1 MGNRSRVAMPAL
13 LSVLAAVLVVV
24 CVVTPVLAPSMYEG
38 LTEQLV
44 AGSRGQDA
52 MSLALV
58 PVAGWAAGATRRGSL
73 VGPVVWVAVLA
84 FWAYGYAL
92 LAFSMLATPLYPA
105 YIAVLGLSVFALLL
119 VGARVEGARYADRL
133 ADAPA
138 WPSITVLSLT
148 VGLLAPVWLI
158 LMAGGIRDGQMPDT
172 ANVFVLDLGFIFP
185 TMITAIVGLLRRRD
199 WAWPLAGSLVILT
212 AAMLGSLVVADGIA
226 TLSDV
231 TADPLPLVI
240 VFAAL
245 AAAALGASW
254 DLLRRLRR

>member
-1 MGNRSRVAMPAL
+1 VTVPAL
-13 LSVLAAVLVVV
+13 LSSMAAVLVVV
-24 CVVTPVLAPSMYEG
+24 CVVTPVLAPSMYGG

-44 AGSRGQDA
+44 AGIRGQDVMA
-52 MSLALV
+52 LVLV

-73 VGPVVWVAVLA
+73 VGPVVWSAILV

-119 VGARVEGARYADRL
+119 EGAAVEVARYTDRL
-133 ADAPA
+133 ADAPV
-138 WPSITVLSLT
+138 WPSIAVLSLT
-148 VGLLAPVWLI
+148 VGLLAPVWLV
-158 LMAGGIRDGQMPDT
+158 LMGGPIRDGRMPET
-172 ANVFVLDLGFIFP
+172 ANVFVLDLAFIFP
-185 TMITAIVGLLRRRD
+185 AMITAVVGLVRRRE
-199 WAWPLAGSLVILT
+199 WALPLAGSLVILT

-231 TADPLPLVI
+231 TADPAPLVV

-245 AAAALGASW
+245 ATAAVAASW
-254 DLLRRLRR
+254 DLLRRLPR